1 LLSVVEFYGPVEMK
15 LLPTKE
21 DIWKS
26 IHVVLANLKPLKVD
40 LEKRNLIVDRTTYAQ
55 LDCAITCATDVPN
68 TQNLPI

>member
-1 LLSVVEFYGPVEMK
+1 MK

-26 IHVVLANLKPLKVD
+26 IHVVLAKLKPLKVD

-55 LDCAITCATDVPN
+55 LDSAITCAAGVPN
-68 TQNLPI
+68 TQN